1 MDKNEL
7 FTAFDDVSNNL
18 MENFAQ
24 VELMKKKMQE
34 IMEENSQ
41 LRLENAKLRER
52 LSDVD
57 EKMPAKSSSQG
68 RGNLESIYEDG
79 FHVCNNDY
87 GKRRD
92 DNEDCLFCMKLLNR
106 E

>member
-1 MDKNEL
+1 MDKREL
-7 FTAFDDVSNNL
+7 FKAFEDVSNNL

-24 VELMKKKMQE
+24 VELMKKKLHE

-52 LSDVD
+52 LSDMEPEV
-57 EKMPAKSSSQG
+57 PVKSSVQG

-92 DNEDCLFCMKLLNR
+92 NNEDCLFCMELLNR

>member
-1 MDKNEL
+1 MDKKEL
-7 FTAFDDVSNNL
+7 FDAFDEVSNNL

-24 VELMKKKMQE
+24 VELMKKKLEE

-41 LRLENAKLRER
+41 LRLENTKLRER
-52 LSDVD
+52 LNDV
-57 EKMPAKSSSQG
+57 EQAQPAKIAKQG
-68 RGNLESIYEDG
+68 RQNLEAIYDDG
-79 FHVCNNDY
+79 FHVCNVDY

-92 DNEDCLFCMKLLNR
+92 INEDCLFCMELLNR

>member
-7 FTAFDDVSNNL
+7 FDVFEDVSNNL

-24 VELMKKKMQE
+24 VELVKKKMQE
-34 IMEENSQ
+34 IIEENTQ
-41 LRLENAKLRER
+41 LRIENTKLRER
-52 LSDVD
+52 LFDVD
-57 EKMPAKSSSQG
+57 KKEAPKASSQG
-68 RGNLESIYEDG
+68 LENLESIYEDG

-92 DNEDCLFCMKLLNR
+92 DNEDCLFCMELLNR

>member
-1 MDKNEL
+1 MDKKEL
-7 FTAFDDVSNNL
+7 FTAFDDVSKNL

-34 IMEENSQ
+34 IMEENSR
-41 LRLENAKLRER
+41 LRQENAKLRER
-52 LSDVD
+52 LTDVD
-57 EKMPAKSSSQG
+57 TNAPIKPSSQG
-68 RGNLESIYEDG
+68 RENLETIYEDG

-87 GKRRD
+87 GKRRT
-92 DNEDCLFCMKLLNR
+92 EECLFCLELLNR